1 MNFVEAA
8 ESRVQ
13 TRSME
18 AKSVDADAIFR
29 VFTACANDPKTL
41 LLDVR
46 PQKEY
51 KKVCMTVDLRS
62 RRVMNIRRDISLPVW
77 PAHVVQGHINQAFN
91 PRLATNGKF
100 LADYSQAQ
108 YSMPWSQDCW
118 WVRHSNQSFS
128 CSRLDC
134 QSRHVTS
141 MHPGTQTCR

>member
-1 MNFVEAA
+1 MNFIVAA
-8 ESRVQ
+8 QKRVL
-13 TRSME
+13 TGIME
-18 AKSVDADAIFR
+18 AKAVDADAIFR

-51 KKVCMTVDLRS
+51 KKVGVSVDARCS
-62 RRVMNIRRDISLPVW
+62 RIINSPVTSF
-77 PAHVVQGHINQAFN
+77 PTFVLAHFVQGHINQAFN

-118 WVRHSNQSFS
+118 
-128 CSRLDC
+128 
-134 QSRHVTS
+134 
-141 MHPGTQTCR
+141 

>member
-1 MNFVEAA
+1 MD
-8 ESRVQ
+8 
-13 TRSME
+13 
-18 AKSVDADAIFR
+18 AKAVDADAIFR

-51 KKVCMTVDLRS
+51 KKVWVPVGLRS
-62 RRVMNIRRDISLPVW
+62 SRVIITQISLFSAVLS
-77 PAHVVQGHINQAFN
+77 AHVVQGHINQAFN

-118 WVRHSNQSFS
+118 
-128 CSRLDC
+128 
-134 QSRHVTS
+134 
-141 MHPGTQTCR
+141 